1 MSAIKYPKNHDLRE
15 LISFSAETGHIWL
28 AESRMLMLHVAAM
41 AALRH
46 ELINL
51 VGVEHARNLLTRVGY
66 VSGMNDAEI
75 ARKIR
80 GTAHPVDAF
89 VVGPQL
95 HMLEGSVQVT
105 PVSMD
110 FDLASGR
117 FYGEFLWTHS
127 WEAESHAKTLGHPDD
142 PVCWMQIGYASG
154 YTSAFMGQFILF
166 KEVEC
171 AASGRAHCRI
181 VGKPLKEWEDAED
194 YRHFF
199 AQDSILS
206 QLLDLQKQVE
216 TLRQSMSHT
225 PSCDGMIG
233 VSARFRQACH
243 LIGRAAVSQVTVLL
257 QGETGVGKERFAR
270 LLHKQSN
277 RKNAAFIAV
286 NCAAIPDNL
295 IEAELFGVEKG
306 AYTGAQQS
314 RMGRFERADGGTLFL
329 DEVGELPLAAQA
341 KLLRVLQEGEIE
353 RLGDQKVRRVNVR
366 LVTATHVDLKQAVQ
380 AGRFR
385 ADLYYRINVYP
396 VHIPP
401 LRERQGDIPLL
412 VDAMIERL
420 SVLHEKPITG
430 ITDKALRA
438 LQQHP
443 WPGNV
448 RELENAVELGLIL
461 AEPGGYIELDNLFP
475 DHGSNTE
482 TGNSRL
488 NPAGYLQKTTPQHD
502 VLYDTL
508 LDAGLSLDDIERNLL
523 NHAVH
528 KAEGNLS
535 RAARMLGITR
545 PQLAYRLKKS
555 AGRSAEEVA
564 CD

>member
-1 MSAIKYPKNHDLRE
+1 M
-15 LISFSAETGHIWL
+15 
-28 AESRMLMLHVAAM
+28 
-41 AALRH
+41 
-46 ELINL
+46 
-51 VGVEHARNLLTRVGY
+51 
-66 VSGMNDAEI
+66 
-75 ARKIR
+75 
-80 GTAHPVDAF
+80 
-89 VVGPQL
+89 
-95 HMLEGSVQVT
+95 
-105 PVSMD
+105 
-110 FDLASGR
+110 
-117 FYGEFLWTHS
+117 
-127 WEAESHAKTLGHPDD
+127 
-142 PVCWMQIGYASG
+142 
-154 YTSAFMGQFILF
+154 
-166 KEVEC
+166 
-171 AASGRAHCRI
+171 
-181 VGKPLKEWEDAED
+181 
-194 YRHFF
+194 
-199 AQDSILS
+199 
-206 QLLDLQKQVE
+206 
-216 TLRQSMSHT
+216 
-225 PSCDGMIG
+225 
-233 VSARFRQACH
+233 
-243 LIGRAAVSQVTVLL
+243 
-257 QGETGVGKERFAR
+257 
-270 LLHKQSN
+270 
-277 RKNAAFIAV
+277 

-295 IEAELFGVEKG
+295 IESELFGVEKG

-385 ADLYYRINVYP
+385 ADLYYPINVYP

-420 SVLHEKPITG
+420 SVLHEKPIAG